1 MVTLRCLFDY
11 LPAKVLQKQH
21 ITETKL
27 DRQLHPTHKHTPH
40 THTKY
45 TQTQKD
51 AQKHLW
57 SSGQS
62 CSFSGDKH
70 LSSSERN

>member
-1 MVTLRCLFDY
+1 MFLIILRQNYYKATYNTD
-11 LPAKVLQKQH
+11 KVGQ
-21 ITETKL
+21 TAAT
-27 DRQLHPTHKHTPH
+27 H
-40 THTKY
+40 THTHIKH
-45 TQTQKD
+45 TNTNSKD